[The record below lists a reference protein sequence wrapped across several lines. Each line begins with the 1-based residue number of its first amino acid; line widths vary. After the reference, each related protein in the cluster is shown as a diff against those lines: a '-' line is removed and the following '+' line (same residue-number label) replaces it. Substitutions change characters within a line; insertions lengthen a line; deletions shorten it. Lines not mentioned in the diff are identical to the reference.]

1 MSKIQPITNYK
12 PNLNQNIRL
21 TPGPSFTGAAVAA
34 ADAEKIVLKGVR
46 DEIKSSL
53 GPVGRALNS
62 VYIFL
67 GKHASEIQNQLINA
81 IFTCTLAVWMIRNNP
96 FAKKTVSPNTLNMS
110 SKRQYVSAGIA
121 VSGGVAMT
129 MLIDAYMARLGDDG
143 LIESIDGRMKP
154 SSDYVKKEFK
164 KAFKTAAYKQKFL
177 DSCNPKD
184 FEKIE
189 VKSNGKPKGKYKQ
202 ACLEGFTKQIHEK
215 RKNLFIALIGENP
228 KNITVNDTKEI
239 LINGKRLGEN
249 ISKLGTQKELE
260 DYLAKNSLYN
270 RQLKD
275 SIDEIKKV
283 SESYFNKSDN
293 KTFKDFVEENFKEL
307 KSKNILQELL
317 EGKHS
322 IENRTLGEFLNS
334 SRVGNVEAEVRAF
347 AKGLLNNKLSR
358 IDKDFKNFKGYAN
371 VFFNLFTTAITCTIL
386 NWAYPKIIEKFYPEL
401 LKPDEPAEQ
410 KKQPEIKK
418 GGNK

>member
-21 TPGPSFTGAAVAA
+21 TPEPSFTGAAVAA

-129 MLIDAYMARLGDDG
+129 MLIDAYMVRLGDDG

-164 KAFKTAAYKQKFL
+164 KAFKTAADKQKFL

-189 VKSNGKPKGKYKQ
+189 VKSNGKPKGKYKA
-202 ACLEGFTKQIHEK
+202 ACIEGYTKKINDV
-215 RKNLFIALIGENP
+215 RKKLFEALMGENP
-228 KNITVNDTKEI
+228 KNIMVNERKEI
-239 LINGKRLGEN
+239 LVNGKEIGKN
-249 ISKLGTQKELE
+249 IPKLGTQKELE

-275 SIDEIKKV
+275 VMDEIQKASK
-283 SESYFNKSDN
+283 SYFNKKDN
-293 KTFKDFVEENFKEL
+293 KTFKDFIKENFNEL
-307 KSKNILQELL
+307 QSKNILEDLL
-317 EGKHS
+317 EGKSS
-322 IENRTLGEFLNS
+322 IENKTLGEFLS
-334 SRVGNVEAEVRAF
+334 SSKVSNIEAEVRAF

-358 IDKDFKNFKGYAN
+358 IDKDFKNFKGYTGI
-371 VFFNLFTTAITCTIL
+371 FFNLFTTAITCTIL
-386 NWAYPKIIEKFYPEL
+386 NWAYPIIIEKFYPEL
-401 LKPDEPAEQ
+401 LKPDEPGEQ
-410 KKQPEIKK
+410 KQKSEVQK